1 MRVSH
6 TIAVMQKWFTIGLT
20 QTDTLDVGIPHQ
32 RLVTGCPLEPHI
44 LRLKSPQLH
53 VRRL

>member
-6 TIAVMQKWFTIGLT
+6 TIAVIQKWFTIGLT

-32 RLVTGCPLEPHI
+32 RLVTECPLKPYT
-44 LRLKSPQLH
+44 LCLKSLQPH